1 MCLLGVGM
9 ALTAAAMALAGASPV
24 AAPFLVATL
33 LAYAGVSA
41 VIVLTIEG
49 RHPHPRFGAANLMT
63 LVRLGIAAIFTG
75 IVVEGLLDRSRISAG
90 VAWTCVALLLV
101 ALVLDGVDGL
111 LARRQA
117 MASRFGA
124 RFDMEVDALTI
135 LLLSILAILL
145 GKAGAWVMLIGLMR
159 YAFVAAGITWP
170 ALAAPLP
177 PSLRR
182 KAVCVVQYAALLV
195 LLLPVAHPP
204 ATTAVAAVALA
215 ALAWSFAVDVGWL
228 LRRRRTRPAT

>member
-9 ALTAAAMALAGASPV
+9 LLTGTAAGLAGASPV
-24 AAPFLVATL
+24 AAPFLIATL
-33 LAYAGVSA
+33 LVYAGVSA
-41 VIVLTIEG
+41 VIAVTIEG
-49 RHPHPRFGAANLMT
+49 WHPHPRFGAANLMT
-63 LVRLGIAAIFTG
+63 LTRLGIAAIFAG
-75 IVVEGLLDRSRISAG
+75 VVVEGLLDRSRISAG

-117 MASRFGA
+117 LASRFGA

-135 LLLSILAILL
+135 LLLSTLAILL
-145 GKAGAWVMLIGLMR
+145 GKAGIWVALVGLMR
-159 YAFVAAGITWP
+159 YAFVAAALVQP

-195 LLLPVAHPP
+195 ILLPIAHPP
-204 ATTAVAAVALA
+204 ATTAVATAALA
-215 ALAWSFAVDVGWL
+215 ALAWSFAIDIGWL
-228 LRRRRTRPAT
+228 LRRGAQKAA